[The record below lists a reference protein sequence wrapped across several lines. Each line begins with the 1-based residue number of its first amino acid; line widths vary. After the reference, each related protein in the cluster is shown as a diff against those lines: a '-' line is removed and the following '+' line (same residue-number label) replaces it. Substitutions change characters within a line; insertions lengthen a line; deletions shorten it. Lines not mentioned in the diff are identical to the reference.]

1 MRALAVVISGFLLAA
16 PALAQP
22 TGNASANGGSDP
34 DANSA
39 ATVPEEDPNRR
50 ICRRVDTNT
59 GSRVPYRLICMTA
72 REWRAEQSRR

>member
-1 MRALAVVISGFLLAA
+1 MRALAVVISGFLLAT

-22 TGNASANGGSDP
+22 TGNAGTNGGSDS
-34 DANSA
+34 ASNSA
-39 ATVPEEDPNRR
+39 ATAPEEDPNRR